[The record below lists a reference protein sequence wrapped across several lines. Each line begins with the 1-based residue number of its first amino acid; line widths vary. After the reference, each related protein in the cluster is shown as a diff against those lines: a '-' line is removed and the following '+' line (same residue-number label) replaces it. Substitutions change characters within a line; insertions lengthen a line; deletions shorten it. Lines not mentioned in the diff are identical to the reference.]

1 MTLPLGITLYILFII
16 LAYLMGSI
24 SSSILMGKY
33 FYGIDVR
40 EYGSKN
46 PGANN
51 TQRVLGW
58 KIDRKSTRL
67 NSSHR

>member
-1 MTLPLGITLYILFII
+1 MALTTGIALYILFII
-16 LAYLMGSI
+16 LAYLMGSV
-24 SSSILMGKY
+24 SSSIILGKH

-58 KIDRKSTRL
+58 KIGLLVLAFDILK
-67 NSSHR
+67 